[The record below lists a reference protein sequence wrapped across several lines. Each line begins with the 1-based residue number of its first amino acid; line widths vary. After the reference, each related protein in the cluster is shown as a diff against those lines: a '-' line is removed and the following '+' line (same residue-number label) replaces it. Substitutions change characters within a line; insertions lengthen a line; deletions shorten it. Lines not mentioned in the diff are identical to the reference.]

1 MASVRIENEEAAVSE
16 WDPECCCAMVALG
29 PLFNLEDRL
38 DLDSCAGLELGEAEG
53 AAGVEA
59 VAFPAEDFVQ
69 AGRCLWLS
77 RGGRP
82 ERVLGSRSVMG

>member
-16 WDPECCCAMVALG
+16 WEPECCCAMVALG
-29 PLFNLEDRL
+29 PLFDLKDRL
-38 DLDSCAGLELGEAEG
+38 DLDRCAGRELGEAEG

-69 AGRCLWLS
+69 QVVVRGCRAGAGQNASLAA
-77 RGGRP
+77 
-82 ERVLGSRSVMG
+82 EA